1 MGIIPLSSI
10 IDALQTDPV
19 SKHKQYCLRIVTAKR
34 SFVCCAPDEDTLLL
48 WLDAIHVEC
57 ERVAQESRREQDG
70 EDLLSDPRA
79 MGRVAH
85 MNAAQGGAG
94 AAPVVGGAIPRSG
107 SRSGLAPAAV
117 SNSIQSTGSQLK
129 KVLNQEGGEGGGGG
143 GSGPS
148 VSFSTSPAVGGPLLA
163 PHAVGVNLSSSFAT
177 SPSRPYHAPEGPTR
191 PATVTFST

>member
-79 MGRVAH
+79 MGRVTH

-94 AAPVVGGAIPRSG
+94 AVPIVGGAIPRSG

-117 SNSIQSTGSQLK
+117 SSSIQSTGSQLK
-129 KVLNQEGGEGGGGG
+129 KVLSQESGSEAGG

-148 VSFSTSPAVGGPLLA
+148 VSFSTSPAIGGPLLA
-163 PHAVGVNLSSSFAT
+163 PHAAGSNLSSSFAT
-177 SPSRPYHAPEGPTR
+177 SPSRSYHTPEGPTR
-191 PATVTFST
+191 PTTVTFST